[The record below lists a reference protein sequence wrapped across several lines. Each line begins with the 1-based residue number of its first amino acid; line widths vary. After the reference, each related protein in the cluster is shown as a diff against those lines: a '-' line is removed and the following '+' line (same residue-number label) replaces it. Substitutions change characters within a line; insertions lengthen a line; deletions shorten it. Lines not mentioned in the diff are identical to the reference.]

1 MDKVKKTAF
10 KAAAEAGQLLKER
23 LGNIRQ
29 VDYKSAFN
37 IVTDVDKAS
46 EKLILKIIKDAFPGD
61 SILAEESGSSETS
74 SNRRWLIDPLDGTT
88 NYTHAY
94 PFFSVSIG
102 FELDGQVVFGAVFN
116 PISNELFWA
125 EKGKGA
131 WLNETQIH
139 VSTVDSLS
147 ASLLATGFPPD
158 TNAYTDN
165 NINEFATL
173 TSISHGVRRDGSA
186 ALDLS
191 FVASGRLDGFWET
204 KLSPWDIA
212 AGGLIVAEAGGKV
225 TNLIGGPL
233 ELTSGYILATNSLI
247 HDEVLGALAK
257 LRQATLVKE
266 VSID

>member
-1 MDKVKKTAF
+1 MENIKKTAF
-10 KAAAEAGQLLKER
+10 KAASVAGELLKER
-23 LGNIRQ
+23 LGNIKQ

-46 EKLILKIIKDAFPGD
+46 EKLILEIIKEAFPDD
-61 SILAEESGSSETS
+61 SILAEESGMSKIE

-94 PFFSVSIG
+94 PFFSISIG
-102 FELDGQVVFGAVFN
+102 FELDGKVVFATVFN

-131 WLNETQIH
+131 WLHDTPIK
-139 VSTVDSLS
+139 VSTVDKLS

-158 TNAYTDN
+158 TDAYADN

-191 FVASGRLDGFWET
+191 FVACGRLDGFWET

-212 AGGLIVAEAGGKV
+212 AGGLLVTEAGGRI
-225 TNLIGGPL
+225 TNLTGGPL
-233 ELTSGYILATNSLI
+233 ELTSGYILATNNLL
-247 HDEVLGALAK
+247 HDEVLGSLAK

-266 VSID
+266 VSGD

>member
-1 MDKVKKTAF
+1 MDKVKNTAF
-10 KAAAEAGQLLKER
+10 KAAQEAGKLLKER
-23 LGNIRQ
+23 MGNIKQ

-46 EKLILKIIKDAFPGD
+46 EKLILQIIKDAFPED
-61 SILAEESGSSETS
+61 AILAEESGSSVQK

-94 PFFSVSIG
+94 PFFAVSIG
-102 FELDGQVVFGAVFN
+102 FELDGKVVFATVFN
-116 PISNELFWA
+116 PVSNEMFWA
-125 EKGKGA
+125 ERGKGA
-131 WLNETQIH
+131 FLNDNQIR
-139 VSTVDSLS
+139 VSTVDKLE

-158 TNAYTDN
+158 TGTGSDN

-173 TSISHGVRRDGSA
+173 TSASHGVRRDGSA

-191 FVASGRLDGFWET
+191 FVACGRLDGFWET

-212 AGGLIVAEAGGKV
+212 AGGLIVEEAGGKL
-225 TNLIGGPL
+225 TNLTGGPL
-233 ELTSGYILATNSLI
+233 ELTSGYILATNNLI
-247 HDEVLGALAK
+247 HNQVLESLAQ

-266 VSID
+266 VSGD